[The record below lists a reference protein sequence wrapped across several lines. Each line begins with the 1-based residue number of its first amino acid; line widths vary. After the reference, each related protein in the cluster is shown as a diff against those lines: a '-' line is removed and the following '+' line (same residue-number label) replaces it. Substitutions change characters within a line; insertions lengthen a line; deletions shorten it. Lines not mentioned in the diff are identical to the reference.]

1 MVLENTK
8 SLAKRSIHH
17 SMCGHIQTKFMVPF
31 PHSWQ
36 AVRVARLLADAIQVN
51 WCPINLRRQGYCS
64 SHTTKQSHI
73 TYNKAGAWIPKI
85 LAYKAINFI
94 PKIQCRPSSHPIYQ
108 SLKTASSG
116 VLHLP
121 EEAQRSST
129 SSDLDGLAL
138 HLPIAPFCREKVC
151 QHVTQ

>member
-8 SLAKRSIHH
+8 SLAKRSIHPQHVWTH
-17 SMCGHIQTKFMVPF
+17 SDQIHGALSSFLTG
-31 PHSWQ
+31 
-36 AVRVARLLADAIQVN
+36 RVARLLADAIQVN

-129 SSDLDGLAL
+129 SSALAGLAL